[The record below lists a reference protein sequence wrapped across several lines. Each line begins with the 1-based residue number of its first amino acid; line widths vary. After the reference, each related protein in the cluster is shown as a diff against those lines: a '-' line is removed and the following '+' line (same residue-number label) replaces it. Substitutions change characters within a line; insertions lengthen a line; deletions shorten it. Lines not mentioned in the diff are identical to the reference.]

1 MNWGKGIILIYAL
14 FVAGI
19 GYLVY
24 GATQTNFELVEENY
38 YEKELAFQNQI
49 NWTKNAID
57 QKLKI
62 DVQELDS
69 KIMISVVGNDS
80 NSLVEY
86 TSATAWFYNAMD
98 KSKDQHLELGKSV
111 SGGWIV
117 QGNIPQGRFDV
128 KLRWNNALN
137 DTFFAVTE
145 FIKK

>member
-49 NWTKNAID
+49 NWTKNAVD
-57 QKLKI
+57 QKMKI
-62 DVQELDS
+62 DVHAVGS
-69 KIMISVVGNDS
+69 KIQISVLSEDS
-80 NSLVEY
+80 SNVF
-86 TSATAWFYNAMD
+86 TSASVWFYNAMD
-98 KSKDQHLELGKSV
+98 KSKDQHLELGQAV
-111 SGGWIV
+111 DGQWMV
-117 QGNIPQGRFDV
+117 DGNLPQGHFEV
-128 KLRWNNALN
+128 KVRWNNTQN
-137 DTFFAVTE
+137 DTFFAITE

>member
-38 YEKELAFQNQI
+38 YEKELAFQSQI

-62 DVQELDS
+62 DVQEVGS
-69 KIMISVVGNDS
+69 KIQISVVSKDS
-80 NSLVEY
+80 NTNADF
-86 TSATAWFYNAMD
+86 TSASVWFYNAMD
-98 KSKDQHLELGKSV
+98 KSKDQHLELDDAIEGH
-111 SGGWIV
+111 WIV
-117 QGNIPQGRFDV
+117 DGDLPKGHFEV
-128 KLRWNNALN
+128 KVRWNNALK